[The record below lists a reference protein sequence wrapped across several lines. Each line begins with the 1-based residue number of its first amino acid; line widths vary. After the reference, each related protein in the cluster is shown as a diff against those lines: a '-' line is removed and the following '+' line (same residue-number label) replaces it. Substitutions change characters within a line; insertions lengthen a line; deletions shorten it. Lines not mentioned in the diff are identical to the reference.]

1 MTLEAYDA
9 GSPIVPLPAPAD
21 TDSWVE
27 IVAHV
32 SRLAGVISQT
42 SFVPR
47 GLRGDSPATTAAIL
61 YGREVGFAPMTAL
74 TMIHVVEGRPGMYAE
89 GMRALVLSAGHEIVI
104 EEATSAQCRI
114 RGRRRGSSVWTPLVW
129 TIDDA
134 RRAGLTGKDNWKKY
148 PRAMLVARATT
159 DLCRMLFPDVIHG
172 FRSLEEFDIV
182 EGADIVE
189 DPSPSTRT
197 VQRKR
202 ATTRK
207 PVPPIEP
214 ARRSPGP
221 VIPDPT
227 EFPPLPGEGQETT
240 ATGESDA
247 LSDPSVVVPDGRETE
262 RPGEGTPSPVPD
274 PGENS
279 DDAGED
285 ARRSRVEDPS
295 SDREAS
301 DHTTTPPDSGET
313 EAEAVEQTTPPRL
326 VNRPT
331 LRLMFREFNRLG
343 VSDDQRDK
351 RLQILADI
359 VSREIRSSSELTQDE
374 ATRVLT
380 MVSAVGDLRALATL
394 LEMGTVIED
403 EPDDPLPIEQ
413 S

>member
-1 MTLEAYDA
+1 MTLTPYDEGA
-9 GSPIVPLPAPAD
+9 PIVPLPAPAD

-47 GLRGDSPATTAAIL
+47 ALRGDAPATTAAIL

-74 TMIHVVEGRPGMYAE
+74 TMIHVIEGRPGMYAE
-89 GMRALVLSAGHEIVI
+89 GMRALVLSAGHELVV
-104 EEATSAQCRI
+104 EEATSAQCRM

-134 RRAGLTGKDNWKKY
+134 RRAGLLNRDGWKKY

-182 EGADIVE
+182 EGDDGVE
-189 DPSPSTRT
+189 DAPPSRTT

-202 ATTRK
+202 STRRT
-207 PVPPIEP
+207 PVPPVDP
-214 ARRSPGP
+214 PPPLAGP
-221 VIPDPT
+221 VVPSRTDLPALPDEGTDTATTPDP
-227 EFPPLPGEGQETT
+227 
-240 ATGESDA
+240 DA
-247 LSDPSVVVPDGRETE
+247 LSSGVVVSDGREADSS
-262 RPGEGTPSPVPD
+262 GEGNPPPVSGD
-274 PGENS
+274 S
-279 DDAGED
+279 DERGDD

-301 DHTTTPPDSGET
+301 DHTTTPPASP

-343 VSDDQRDK
+343 LDDGARDE

-359 VSREIRSSSELTQDE
+359 TGRDVRSSSDLTQEE
-374 ATRVLT
+374 ALRVLT

-394 LEMGTVIED
+394 LEMGTVVD